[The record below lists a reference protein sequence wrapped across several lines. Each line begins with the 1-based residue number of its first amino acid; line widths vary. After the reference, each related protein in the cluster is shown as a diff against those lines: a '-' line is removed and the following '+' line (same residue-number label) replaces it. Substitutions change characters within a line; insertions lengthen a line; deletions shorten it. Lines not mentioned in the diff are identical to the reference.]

1 MIMNK
6 FLKISLRCCNL
17 QIMEQNNRRYSNE
30 DITVYWRPSECVHAS
45 ICYTR
50 LLSVFNP
57 RKRPWINMSGG
68 TTRQIIDIVND
79 CPTRALT
86 FKWNDSE
93 KNEQETSHKVERNL
107 TPEEEDALAVSPV
120 KVQVMPNG
128 PLLLSGDFQIYD
140 SDGNE
145 VKSMKM
151 VSFCRC
157 GHSGSQP
164 FCDGTHFK
172 IGFRDKEV

>member
-1 MIMNK
+1 
-6 FLKISLRCCNL
+6 
-17 QIMEQNNRRYSNE
+17 
-30 DITVYWRPSECVHAS
+30 
-45 ICYTR
+45 
-50 LLSVFNP
+50 
-57 RKRPWINMSGG
+57 MSGG

-151 VSFCRC
+151 VSLCRC
-157 GHSGSQP
+157 GHSGSQAVLRRN
-164 FCDGTHFK
+164 TFK